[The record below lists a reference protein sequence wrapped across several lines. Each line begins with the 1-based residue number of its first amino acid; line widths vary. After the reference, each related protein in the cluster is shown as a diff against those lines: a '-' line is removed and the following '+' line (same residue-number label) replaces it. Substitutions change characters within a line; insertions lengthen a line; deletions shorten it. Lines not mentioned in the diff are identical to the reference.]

1 VNITMGAASAE
12 TLENAQCP
20 ETGAPRQV
28 MSTGRT
34 AGELRSPSCS
44 ADFASG
50 NLGPRGLQGFVKGG

>member
-1 VNITMGAASAE
+1 MGAASAE

-34 AGELRSPSCS
+34 AGELRLRSFSVDI
-44 ADFASG
+44 AAG
-50 NLGPRGLQGFVKGG
+50 NLGPRGLKSFVKGG